1 MKKTYDDD
9 YNINKRHAF
18 LEIDLQKEKSNEER
32 DYKLFYV
39 YYKKAKELY
48 EKEEQNDS
56 EMQLLDDVY
65 HQVEKGG
72 WLE

>member
-1 MKKTYDDD
+1 MSKFKIDNEQIDSTVDTLKTLLT
-9 YNINKRHAF
+9 KC
-18 LEIDLQKEKSNEER
+18 
-32 DYKLFYV
+32 
-39 YYKKAKELY
+39 KELY

>member
-1 MKKTYDDD
+1 M
-9 YNINKRHAF
+9 
-18 LEIDLQKEKSNEER
+18 QKEKSNEER